1 MAAVL
6 PDLSPTQW
14 LCVALAAGFV
24 GLSKTGLPGAGV
36 VIVPLMAVAFSGRSS
51 PGALLPMLLF
61 GDLFAVGW
69 YRRHTRWPILVGL
82 APWVMLGVIAGAATL
97 WWVGASAKLARA
109 VERLIAVLV
118 LAMVALHLLRRRL
131 GESFKPHSLFGRA
144 LAGGAAGYATTVS
157 NAAGPVTN
165 MYLAAAD
172 IPKEEF
178 MGTAA
183 WFYLILNFLKIPLF
197 LWLTWLQPQAPMI
210 TGSSLALNALAVPAI
225 LCGVFVG
232 RVLFRRL
239 SQAWFE
245 DLVIGLATLT
255 CLYLLL
261 R

>member
-1 MAAVL
+1 ML
-6 PDLSPTQW
+6 PDLSAGQW
-14 LCVALAAGFV
+14 LCVLLAAAFV
-24 GLSKTGLPGAGV
+24 GLSKTGVPGAGV

-51 PGALLPMLLF
+51 PGALLPMLLV

-69 YRRHTRWPILVGL
+69 YRRHTRWPILAGL
-82 APWVMLGVIAGAATL
+82 APWVLLGVAAGAATL
-97 WWVGASAKLARA
+97 WWMGASAGLSRA
-109 VERLIAVLV
+109 VERLIALLV

-131 GESFKPHSLFGRA
+131 GDRLQPHSLAGRA

-165 MYLAAAD
+165 LYLAAAG

-183 WFYLILNFLKIPLF
+183 WFYLLFNLLKVPLF
-197 LWLTWLQPQAPMI
+197 AWLSWLQPQAPMI
-210 TGSSLALNALAVPAI
+210 TASSLAMNALAAPAI
-225 LCGVFVG
+225 LVG
-232 RVLFRRL
+232 ALLGRAVFRRL

-245 DLVIGLATLT
+245 DLVIGLATAT
-255 CLYLLL
+255 CVYLLL